1 MHTVNTL
8 AALRAAL
15 PDLRAAG
22 QLALVPTMGAL
33 HDGHVALVRRAKEL
47 ADRVVVSIFVNPTQ
61 FGPNEDLSTYPRR
74 LEEDIALL
82 EAEGV
87 DLLWAPPV
95 AEVYPN
101 GFATKVSVSG
111 VSEGL
116 CGATRP
122 GHFDGVATVVLKL
135 FNQVQPDIAVFGEKD
150 WQQLAVIRRM
160 ARDLDLAQP
169 APENIVG
176 VATVREADGLAL
188 SSRNAYL
195 SPEQRAKAAELPR
208 AMRAAIQR
216 IEAGEPVGDG
226 LAGLEA
232 VLLFNGFEAPR
243 VQPLA
248 LVGAFYL
255 LGSLAVMLPLIA
267 IMVGGTMMSAFA
279 LGATNASTAS
289 LVTVGVIGVIVFVL
303 AAAGGMVMSLAIWF
317 APALV
322 VFDGVEALDALKLSL
337 RAGWMNLGAFLVYGL
352 AFMAAALVA
361 MSPFFGSLML
371 VAARG
376 NDQFGAFAAVLLVA
390 TGLFAFF
397 CIALLMPSATIRA
410 ISVIAPEPTKPDCM
424 LMPAPYPPGKPWQS
438 MVASL
443 TPWTVLATCSR
454 FVGFVT
460 PIPMFAPEIR
470 MRSASPC
477 ANTRPSPPVAPIARM
492 SPFVPFSGVPLTPFQ
507 YDAIDKFRLPLD
519 RCRYSRSRAY
529 TLPEIERPE
538 PSNTPRRSPPVAMLM
553 ALAAVR

>member
-116 CGATRP
+116 CGAARP

-232 VLLFNGFEAPR
+232 VLLFNGFDSIDYTAVADPETLEELYEVDYPEPR
-243 VQPLA
+243 
-248 LVGAFYL
+248 
-255 LGSLAVMLPLIA
+255 
-267 IMVGGTMMSAFA
+267 
-279 LGATNASTAS
+279 
-289 LVTVGVIGVIVFVL
+289 
-303 AAAGGMVMSLAIWF
+303 
-317 APALV
+317 PARL
-322 VFDGVEALDALKLSL
+322 
-337 RAGWMNLGAFLVYGL
+337 
-352 AFMAAALVA
+352 
-361 MSPFFGSLML
+361 L
-371 VAARG
+371 VAARIG
-376 NDQFGAFAAVLLVA
+376 GTRLIDNMAFW
-390 TGLFAFF
+390 
-397 CIALLMPSATIRA
+397 
-410 ISVIAPEPTKPDCM
+410 E
-424 LMPAPYPPGKPWQS
+424 GK
-438 MVASL
+438 
-443 TPWTVLATCSR
+443 
-454 FVGFVT
+454 
-460 PIPMFAPEIR
+460 
-470 MRSASPC
+470 
-477 ANTRPSPPVAPIARM
+477 
-492 SPFVPFSGVPLTPFQ
+492 
-507 YDAIDKFRLPLD
+507 
-519 RCRYSRSRAY
+519 
-529 TLPEIERPE
+529 
-538 PSNTPRRSPPVAMLM
+538 
-553 ALAAVR
+553 